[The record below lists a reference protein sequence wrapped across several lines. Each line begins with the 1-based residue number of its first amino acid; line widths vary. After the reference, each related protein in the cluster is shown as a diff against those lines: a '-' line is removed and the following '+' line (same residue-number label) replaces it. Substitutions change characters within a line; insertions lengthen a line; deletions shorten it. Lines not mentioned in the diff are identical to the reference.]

1 MDHSYSTTN
10 EHKKGQH
17 LTYDERMLIQIR
29 LKDGKSQR
37 AIAREIGCS
46 PTTISNEI
54 KRGTVLLYHGRVK
67 RYKAS
72 TGQKTYEE
80 HRMASC
86 RHYDY
91 ISKKEFL
98 DYVEKHFFDDNWS
111 LDACA
116 GRALREGVFTRD
128 QTVCMKTLYNYVAF
142 GLLKIKNINLPV
154 KLRRNTKL
162 HRNRSSK
169 RKLGRSIEE
178 RPAEINKRQEF
189 GHWEFDLVL
198 GAKSGRDE
206 ALLTMLERKTREYLM
221 FLIPDKSAASVMGA
235 LKRLRED
242 YSEHFSDV
250 FKTITTD
257 NGSEF
262 ALLSDIEKTAETLIY
277 YAHLCSSVYFM

>member
-91 ISKKEFL
+91 LSK
-98 DYVEKHFFDDNWS
+98 
-111 LDACA
+111 
-116 GRALREGVFTRD
+116 EGIP
-128 QTVCMKTLYNYVAF
+128 
-142 GLLKIKNINLPV
+142 GLCGK
-154 KLRRNTKL
+154 
-162 HRNRSSK
+162 
-169 RKLGRSIEE
+169 
-178 RPAEINKRQEF
+178 
-189 GHWEFDLVL
+189 
-198 GAKSGRDE
+198 
-206 ALLTMLERKTREYLM
+206 ALLR
-221 FLIPDKSAASVMGA
+221 
-235 LKRLRED
+235 
-242 YSEHFSDV
+242 
-250 FKTITTD
+250 
-257 NGSEF
+257 
-262 ALLSDIEKTAETLIY
+262 
-277 YAHLCSSVYFM
+277 

>member
-1 MDHSYSTTN
+1 MVIGQNLQNVGDQNLHFQLAKFCIFILPLTSTTN

-91 ISKKEFL
+91 LSKKEFL
-98 DYVEKHFFDDNWS
+98 DYVEKHFFYDHWS
-111 LDACA
+111 LDACSR
-116 GRALREGVFTRD
+116 RALRDG
-128 QTVCMKTLYNYVAF
+128 
-142 GLLKIKNINLPV
+142 I
-154 KLRRNTKL
+154 
-162 HRNRSSK
+162 
-169 RKLGRSIEE
+169 
-178 RPAEINKRQEF
+178 
-189 GHWEFDLVL
+189 
-198 GAKSGRDE
+198 
-206 ALLTMLERKTREYLM
+206 
-221 FLIPDKSAASVMGA
+221 
-235 LKRLRED
+235 
-242 YSEHFSDV
+242 
-250 FKTITTD
+250 
-257 NGSEF
+257 
-262 ALLSDIEKTAETLIY
+262 
-277 YAHLCSSVYFM
+277 